1 MSLFLMWLL
10 ALSPCEQAIH
20 AVEIQ
25 TSALASR
32 WFVAGL
38 LTGPVGIL
46 IAAAGSGQPPSD
58 TLDPRCYLQ
67 ALRKVRMKYATYGCL
82 TTGAVVLG
90 LGTAACASA
99 PSSDCTVSS
108 GCSDGKT
115 SGCDTGGSSGCD
127 SGGSSGCSGGGG
139 GGSSGCS

>member
-1 MSLFLMWLL
+1 MGLFLMGLL
-10 ALSPCEQAIH
+10 ALSPCEQAIQ
-20 AVEIQ
+20 AVESQ
-25 TSALASR
+25 HALAPR
-32 WFVAGL
+32 WFVTGL
-38 LTGPVGIL
+38 LTGPVGVL
-46 IAAAGSGQPPSD
+46 IAALGSGRPPSD

-90 LGTAACASA
+90 LGTAACVSAAS
-99 PSSDCTVSS
+99 SCTVST
-108 GCSDGKT
+108 GCS
-115 SGCDTGGSSGCD
+115 GGETSGCD